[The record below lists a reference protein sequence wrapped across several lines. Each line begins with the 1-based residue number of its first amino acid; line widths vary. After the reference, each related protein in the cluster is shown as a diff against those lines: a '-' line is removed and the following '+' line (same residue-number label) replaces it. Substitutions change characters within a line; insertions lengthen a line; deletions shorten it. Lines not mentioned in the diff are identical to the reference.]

1 MKIYKLLLCNT
12 AYVDYSEK
20 QFNKLEDVLI
30 ELKDSKRVQGKV
42 CYLRTENLPHEMIMY
57 VPVENFE
64 VIENE

>member
-1 MKIYKLLLCNT
+1 MRKYKLSFCDT
-12 AYVDYSEK
+12 AYVEYSEK
-20 QFNKLEDVLI
+20 QFKKLEDVLI

-42 CYLRTENLPHEMIMY
+42 CYLRTDNLPHDMMMY

>member
-1 MKIYKLLLCNT
+1 MKIYKLSFCDT
-12 AYVDYSEK
+12 AYVEYLEK

-30 ELKDSKRVQGKV
+30 ELKKGNRVQGKV
-42 CYLRTENLPHEMIMY
+42 CYLRTDNLKHEMIMY

>member
-1 MKIYKLLLCNT
+1 MKKYRLSFCDT

-30 ELKDSKRVQGKV
+30 GLEDGKRVQGKV
-42 CYLRTENLPHEMIMY
+42 CYLRTDNLKHEMIVY

>member
-1 MKIYKLLLCNT
+1 MKKYRLSFCDT
-12 AYVDYSEK
+12 AHADYSEK

-30 ELKDSKRVQGKV
+30 ELKDGTRVQGKV
-42 CYLRTENLPHEMIMY
+42 CYLCADNLKHEMMMY

>member
-1 MKIYKLLLCNT
+1 MKKYKLSFCDA
-12 AYVDYSEK
+12 AYVEYPEK

-30 ELKDSKRVQGKV
+30 ELKKGSRVQGKV
-42 CYLRTENLPHEMIMY
+42 CYLRTDNLKHEMIMY

>member
-1 MKIYKLLLCNT
+1 MKKYRLSFCDT

-30 ELKDSKRVQGKV
+30 ELKNGKRVQGKV
-42 CYLRTENLPHEMIMY
+42 CYLCAENLPHDMMMY
-57 VPVENFE
+57 VPVDNFE